1 MASSLVAGAAAT
13 RRLPAAA
20 FRSLAAVRSITTT
33 THAAPLPRS
42 TAATRRVNR
51 PRKAMETATIADPFA
66 FDNPQANPSIILRN
80 AIALGNCEAAIR
92 ALQLCAAD
100 PAKLAEVTSAD
111 AEAVVKILLAGTGK
125 LDVEEVKETANMAN
139 GLIATPEGF
148 AALIQLWGRAGDT
161 AAAVRTAKAAA
172 SLSPASATLAPVREA
187 VVTLFADAGHSAEA
201 AELLKRS
208 PSPAGYAAVIRS
220 YAKSQSMDAAVDVY
234 EQMLAAG
241 ASPTAGVIEAL
252 IDGYAAKGRI
262 TSAFKYFNELKTHG
276 LPQSTAAW
284 TGMIRV
290 HAVRG
295 NVGDAVSFYRQ
306 MREAGI
312 EASADTYTHLIAAHG
327 KNKDVA
333 GASRFFYK
341 KELVKGFAFSPEMY
355 SALIDAYAIVGQF
368 DLAWRT
374 LGQALKATPEI
385 GVPDV
390 TALATDVAGKH
401 AAYLRDMIRA
411 SGIPPAR
418 QGAAVGAIVDALV
431 KANNPAA
438 AQTVLESYGK
448 DVAELKARV
457 AAATA
462 GGDKNASARLPE
474 DVYRV
479 ALDVFTGASKPT
491 GGDAAG
497 FN

>member
-1 MASSLVAGAAAT
+1 MASSLIAGAAT

-66 FDNPQANPSIILRN
+66 FDNPQANPAIILRN
-80 AIALGNCEAAIR
+80 AIALGNRQAAVR
-92 ALQLCAAD
+92 ALRLCAAD

-111 AEAVVKILLAGTGK
+111 AEAILRMVLSDTGK
-125 LDVEEVKETANMAN
+125 VDVEEMKEIATMAS
-139 GLIATPEGF
+139 GLVATPEGL
-148 AALIQLWGRAGDT
+148 AALIQLWGRAGDL
-161 AAAVRTAKAAA
+161 AAAVRTAKEAAA
-172 SLSPASATLAPVREA
+172 SSTAHATTLAPVREA
-187 VVTLFADAGHSAEA
+187 LVILFADAGLSKEA

-208 PSPAGYAAVIRS
+208 PTPAGYAAVIHS
-220 YAKSQSMDAAVDVY
+220 HAKSQSMDAAVGIY

-241 ASPTAGVIEAL
+241 AIPTAAVIEAL
-252 IDGYAAKGRI
+252 IDGFAAGGRI
-262 TSAFKYFNELKTHG
+262 TSAFKYFNELKTRG

-312 EASADTYTHLIAAHG
+312 EASSDTYTHLIAVHG

-355 SALIDAYAIVGQF
+355 GALIDAYATIGQF

-385 GVPDV
+385 AVPDV
-390 TALATDVAGKH
+390 AALATDVAGKH
-401 AAYLRDMIRA
+401 PTYLRDMIRA

-418 QGAAVGAIVDALV
+418 QVAAVGAVVDALV
-431 KANNPAA
+431 NSNNPAA
-438 AQTVLESYGK
+438 AQTVLESYAK
-448 DVAELKARV
+448 DVAGLNARV
-457 AAATA
+457 AAAKACKGKDASATVPGSGADVFAIAISVFSDA
-462 GGDKNASARLPE
+462 GGSD
-474 DVYRV
+474 
-479 ALDVFTGASKPT
+479 
-491 GGDAAG
+491 
-497 FN
+497 